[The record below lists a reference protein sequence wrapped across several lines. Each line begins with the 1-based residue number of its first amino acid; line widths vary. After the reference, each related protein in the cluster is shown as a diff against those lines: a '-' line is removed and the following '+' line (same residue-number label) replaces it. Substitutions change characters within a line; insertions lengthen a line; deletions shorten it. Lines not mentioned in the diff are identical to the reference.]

1 MAYTFLDRGLNPMGV
16 LTNKGGQTNNYWG
29 DQITH
34 SIATG
39 NDVLTSVSLSI
50 DKETTNIDTSGN
62 QKEWN
67 HTIQGLSFGIDGI
80 GREVNELNYLMYK
93 DGEMGRN
100 YLMTITQVDES
111 LTQSGFHF
119 KTIQGINSA
128 AYDLS
133 RKTLRAKEFGIVATG
148 SVTQGTAQNI
158 LGYIFDGLGWDVR
171 TIGSFPSVDYSV
183 QDGATAQS
191 VLQDII
197 KLFDSSV
204 DAYVLINNL
213 STGANVFTGGGSVK
227 RVFDFS
233 TDIGRDDGQTIR
245 LNKNLVSLTKT
256 GARDSMYTKLFVSGN
271 DITIGPANNGV
282 DYIVDDD
289 ANREYNVLGA
299 NSVPVQYLEG
309 AISNSAISDP
319 HALLTWGKKQLAA
332 LNHPRFNYVVSSVDG
347 KNVHLGDTVVIQDL
361 KASQPIM
368 LKSKIISK
376 TLSFADPQTDSFV
389 VGEFSPIV
397 ITSRN
402 GNTDDI
408 IQMVNKANQVAS
420 EANKKAEE
428 ANTVASSA
436 ADKADKANSKA
447 ESVFD
452 EAKDYADNL
461 SKNNNE
467 LVNSLSSDLQ
477 SKSDSLYASQQTI
490 ASQATAYTDSAVAD
504 ANVKAVQIG
513 QSAAQNAQSALD
525 AAKKD
530 LTSSFASQA
539 SQTASMASE
548 AKSKASQYA
557 DQAKSDA
564 IAVAT
569 SADGVVRTEFKST
582 TDSMTATIQKN
593 KSDAEGKISTAQ
605 TTATQAL
612 NGLATKVSQTEYNT
626 KTGQLQTDLTATTQT
641 ANQAKTDIVS
651 IKQKDGEQD
660 EKMNSIVSDV
670 NGTKQTVSDLQTVQ
684 GKQSGDIST
693 LQQRANGFDATVTK
707 VNNLAVGGRNLLTNT
722 NKDVSITSHTTD
734 GWPAWANIDTGF
746 SFENGKTYTFSAEA
760 KNSTD
765 KIAEASIRV
774 FEASTNTQVGIYA
787 FPADGKRHSVT
798 FTIPND
804 SHNYHLLFYAGHA
817 GIAPGVD
824 LTTTYHHPKLEA
836 GNIATD
842 WTPAP
847 EDIDSNIAQ
856 VKLTADGVYQTV
868 NNPQTG
874 LNTRVSTAEGNINT
888 IKSNVDGMSN
898 TVTQTSNG
906 LTQEISDRQTGD
918 SNTLQA
924 GKDFT
929 TSQIKNYDTGMQSQ
943 IGQMS
948 DGILATV
955 ATTNLIIDSSLIS
968 QLDNWRV
975 GNGSGKWYYSGLA
988 SYKSVSSIGFNSTG
1002 NLGAYNSILS
1012 QPIDVNSFSG
1022 NVLYTSID
1030 LRLQSIG
1037 GTSTDYLIVYL
1048 LEEDA
1053 TGKVTKYNN
1062 ITGTLRS
1069 VVSNWTNYRSK
1080 ITVDSTTKKVY
1091 LSYQFRGDGNAYVSR
1106 PYVGTTELPAG
1117 GYTPGATNNNTTVL
1131 SLLKDNWSIGIADNS
1146 GALISGINGDKS
1158 GTVISGDKIVLDGK
1172 VTVTDDFNAS
1182 KIITRGLAT
1191 TNATIE
1197 KTLTMGSYGKIT
1209 ASYDKNGYFP
1219 TATNLNVQ
1227 YILNGGYTFT
1237 RDGILLSGESRRNSE
1252 INSSPVIGVG
1262 NTGYILDTWN
1272 SNLSIAESNIKI
1284 SATNTK
1290 GYVVNT
1296 SVSSSLTN
1304 VPDATIDINPYF
1316 ITMKA
1321 ESSQTTIS
1329 STGITSNS
1337 INASKSLWSGG
1348 DANIS
1353 GSLNV
1358 TGSISSNTD
1367 SVFNKSLKANGYLES
1382 GQDIKLGWSLTKNGV
1397 GIFPSKFNGLPGIHI
1412 NGTGAGIVFD
1422 SDAGFIYGIAGNKWY
1437 RLASS
1442 ASGTGSWLN

>member
-1 MAYTFLDRGLNPMGV
+1 MAYTFLDSGLNPIGV

-80 GREVNELNYLMYK
+80 GKEVNELNYLVYK

-133 RKTLRAKEFGIVATG
+133 RKTLRAKEFGVVATG
-148 SVTQGTAQNI
+148 SVVQGTAQNI

-171 TIGSFPSVDYSV
+171 TIGSFPSIDYSI
-183 QDGATAQS
+183 QDGVTAQS
-191 VLQDII
+191 VLQDVI

-213 STGANVFTGGGSVK
+213 STGSNVFTGGGSIK

-233 TDIGRDDGQTIR
+233 TDIGRDEGQTIR

-271 DITIGPANNGV
+271 GITIGPANNGS

-289 ANREYNVLGA
+289 ANKEYNVLGA

-319 HALLTWGKKQLAA
+319 QALLTWGKKQLSA

-408 IQMVNKANQVAS
+408 IQMINQANQVAS
-420 EANKKAEE
+420 EANEKASQ

-436 ADKADKANSKA
+436 AVKADEAISKA
-447 ESVFD
+447 DSAVNESK
-452 EAKDYADNL
+452 EYADNL
-461 SKNNNE
+461 SEKNTE

-490 ASQATAYTDSAVAD
+490 ASQASAYTDSAVAD
-504 ANVKAVQIG
+504 ANAKAVQIG
-513 QSAAQNAQSALD
+513 QTTAQNAQKALD
-525 AAKKD
+525 EKATTLQQSIDTKVAKTDYDKKTGE
-530 LTSSFASQA
+530 LTTSVNTAQ
-539 SQTASMASE
+539 QTADTATQTIGTYKQTNDKRVSAAE
-548 AKSKASQYA
+548 TNIKANA
-557 DQAKSDA
+557 DA
-564 IAVAT
+564 IAL
-569 SADGVVRTEFKST
+569 
-582 TDSMTATIQKN
+582 TASK
-593 KSDAEGKISTAQ
+593 
-605 TTATQAL
+605 
-612 NGLATKVSQTEYNT
+612 
-626 KTGQLQTDLTATTQT
+626 TDLNKATGELSG
-641 ANQAKTDIVS
+641 S
-651 IKQKDGEQD
+651 IGDLQVKS
-660 EKMNSIVSDV
+660 NSI
-670 NGTKQTVSDLQTVQ
+670 TQTVSDLQTKVNDLGQ
-684 GKQSGDIST
+684 VNQLFNTEFTPDFSGWYLGQSTFANVGDVFKAGTPLTSDNVWLLAGGKYQSSNVLKHSYTGINAISSDLIPVGANVDITASVISYST
-693 LQQRANGFDATVTK
+693 LDYNGTVSAAIYLRFYDSNKAYIASQQVNSSKLSAWTQVKFSVVSPANTNYVSF
-707 VNNLAVGGRNLLTNT
+707 NLLTNGNAGVSYYSQPMMVFD
-722 NKDVSITSHTTD
+722 NKIGSYSV
-734 GWPAWANIDTGF
+734 GNY
-746 SFENGKTYTFSAEA
+746 NN
-760 KNSTD
+760 NS
-765 KIAEASIRV
+765 
-774 FEASTNTQVGIYA
+774 Q
-787 FPADGKRHSVT
+787 
-798 FTIPND
+798 
-804 SHNYHLLFYAGHA
+804 L
-817 GIAPGVD
+817 
-824 LTTTYHHPKLEA
+824 
-836 GNIATD
+836 
-842 WTPAP
+842 
-847 EDIDSNIAQ
+847 AQ
-856 VKLTADGVYQTV
+856 VKITADGVYQTV

-898 TVTQTSNG
+898 TVTETADG
-906 LTQEISDRQTGD
+906 LTREISDRQTGD

-929 TSQIKNYDTGMQSQ
+929 TSQIKSYDTGMQSQ

-955 ATTNLIIDSSLIS
+955 STTNLVVDSSLLNGI
-968 QLDNWRV
+968 DNWEV
-975 GNGSGKWYYSGLA
+975 LSGDRKWYYSGLTM
-988 SYKSVSSIGFNSTG
+988 YKGVASIGINVSNSSGSYNRINSKSISTG
-1002 NLGAYNSILS
+1002 SFGGNTVYVSV
-1012 QPIDVNSFSG
+1012 DV
-1022 NVLYTSID
+1022 LA
-1030 LRLQSIG
+1030 RSIG
-1037 GTSTDYLIVYL
+1037 TSSTDYLIVYVY
-1048 LEEDA
+1048 EQDIN
-1053 TGKVTKYNN
+1053 GNN
-1062 ITGTLRS
+1062 INSTSVTGTLTATNN
-1069 VVSNWTNYRSK
+1069 NWVNYRKK
-1080 ITVDSTTKKVY
+1080 ITLNSNTKSLY
-1091 LSYQFRGDGNAYVSR
+1091 IHYQMRGNGNVYVSR
-1106 PYVGTTELPAG
+1106 PYVGTVELPAG
-1117 GYTPGATNNNTTVL
+1117 GYIPGSNNNNSTVL

-1197 KTLTMGSYGKIT
+1197 KTLTMGSYGNIT
-1209 ASYDKNGYFP
+1209 ASYDKNGSFP
-1219 TATNLNVQ
+1219 TSTNLNVQ
-1227 YILNGGYTFT
+1227 YILKGGYTFS
-1237 RDGILLSGESRRNSE
+1237 RDGILLSGKSQRNSD
-1252 INSSPVIGVG
+1252 ISSSPVVSVG
-1262 NTGYILDTWN
+1262 SSGYVLNTWD
-1272 SNLSIAESNIKI
+1272 SNLSLAESNIKI

-1290 GYVVNT
+1290 GYLVNT
-1296 SVSSSLTN
+1296 SVSSSLTS

-1321 ESSQTTIS
+1321 QSSQTTIS
-1329 STGITSNS
+1329 STAVTSDS

-1348 DANIS
+1348 DANIA

-1358 TGSISSNTD
+1358 TGSISSSTD
-1367 SVFNKSLKANGYLES
+1367 SVFNKSLEAKGYLTS
-1382 GQDIKLGWSLTKNGV
+1382 GQDIRLGWSLTKNGV
-1397 GIFPSKFNGLPGIHI
+1397 GIYPSKFNGIPGIHI
-1412 NGTGAGIVFD
+1412 AGTNSGIVINESANKFYVVM
-1422 SDAGFIYGIAGNKWY
+1422 GGHWNEMTMTGNW
-1437 RLASS
+1437 
-1442 ASGTGSWLN
+1442 GTGSWVN

>member
-67 HTIQGLSFGIDGI
+67 HTIQGLSFGIDGV
-80 GREVNELNYLMYK
+80 GRDVNELNYLMYK

-119 KTIQGINSA
+119 KTVQGINAA

-133 RKTLRAKEFGIVATG
+133 RKTLRAKEFGVVATG

-171 TIGSFPSVDYSV
+171 TIGSFPSIDYSI
-183 QDGATAQS
+183 QDGVTAQS

-213 STGANVFTGGGSVK
+213 SNGANVFTSGGSIK

-233 TDIGRDDGQTIR
+233 TDIGHDEGQTIR

-271 DITIGPANNGV
+271 GITIGPANNGS

-319 HALLTWGKKQLAA
+319 QALLTWGKKQLSA
-332 LNHPRFNYVVSSVDG
+332 LNHPRFNYTVSSVDG

-376 TLSFADPQTDSFV
+376 ILSFADPQTDSFV

-408 IQMVNKANQVAS
+408 IQMVNQANQVAS
-420 EANKKAEE
+420 EANEKANQ

-436 ADKADKANSKA
+436 AAKADEANDKI
-447 ESVFD
+447 ETVFND
-452 EAKDYADNL
+452 AKEYADNL
-461 SKNNNE
+461 SEKNTE

-490 ASQATAYTDSAVAD
+490 ASQASAYTDSAVAD
-504 ANVKAVQIG
+504 ANAKALQIG
-513 QSAAQNAQSALD
+513 QTTAQNAQKALD
-525 AAKKD
+525 EKATTLQQSIDTKVAKTDYDKKTGE
-530 LTSSFASQA
+530 LTTSVNTAQ
-539 SQTASMASE
+539 QTADTATQTIGTYKQTNDQRVDAAE
-548 AKSKASQYA
+548 TNIKANA
-557 DQAKSDA
+557 DA
-564 IAVAT
+564 IAL
-569 SADGVVRTEFKST
+569 
-582 TDSMTATIQKN
+582 TASK
-593 KSDAEGKISTAQ
+593 
-605 TTATQAL
+605 
-612 NGLATKVSQTEYNT
+612 
-626 KTGQLQTDLTATTQT
+626 TDLDKATGELSG
-641 ANQAKTDIVS
+641 S
-651 IKQKDGEQD
+651 IADLNVKAD
-660 EKMNSIVSDV
+660 SI
-670 NGTKQTVSDLQTVQ
+670 TQTVSDLQT
-684 GKQSGDIST
+684 
-693 LQQRANGFDATVTK
+693 K
-707 VNNLAVGGRNLLTNT
+707 VNNLGQTNLLNNTEFTPDLEGWELSSNGNSRLPYRSYMQPDIKSVVIGFNTVDATSNSYSIFRQTVQLASTTGSGNKMSLSWASIANRIDNYANVWVRFFDKSGTQVTNYVT
-722 NKDVSITSHTTD
+722 KWADTATGNTWKTRKKWENITIPDTAVSVLI
-734 GWPAWANIDTGF
+734 
-746 SFENGKTYTFSAEA
+746 SFEAREG
-760 KNSTD
+760 
-765 KIAEASIRV
+765 
-774 FEASTNTQVGIYA
+774 TNAYLGQPMMVYGA
-787 FPADGKRHSVT
+787 
-798 FTIPND
+798 TIGD
-804 SHNYHLLFYAGHA
+804 Y
-817 GIAPGVD
+817 V
-824 LTTTYHHPKLEA
+824 A
-836 GNIATD
+836 GNYNNNA
-842 WTPAP
+842 
-847 EDIDSNIAQ
+847 SLAQ
-856 VKLTADGVYQTV
+856 VKITANGVYQTV
-868 NNPQTG
+868 NDPKTG
-874 LNTRVSTAEGNINT
+874 LNTRVSTAEGNIDT

-898 TVTQTSNG
+898 TVTKTANG

-929 TSQIKNYDTGMQSQ
+929 TSQIKSYDTGIQSQ
-943 IGQMS
+943 IGQTS
-948 DGILATV
+948 DGLLATISV
-955 ATTNLIIDSSLIS
+955 INRVVDSSLLNN
-968 QLDNWRV
+968 LDNWV
-975 GNGSGKWYYSGLA
+975 IGDGDKKWYYTGQTQ
-988 SYKSVSSIGFNSTG
+988 YKGVSSIGINVTNGNYNLISSQNITTG
-1002 NLGAYNSILS
+1002 SFAGNTLYVSV
-1012 QPIDVNSFSG
+1012 DV
-1022 NVLYTSID
+1022 LA
-1030 LRLQSIG
+1030 RSIG
-1037 GTSTDYLIVYL
+1037 STSNDYLEVYL
-1048 LEEDA
+1048 HERDNSNTKTA
-1053 TGKVTKYNN
+1053 TTN
-1062 ITGTLRS
+1062 ITGRLST
-1069 VVSNWTNYRSK
+1069 SNNKWVNYRSK
-1080 ITVDSTTKKVY
+1080 ITVNSSTKYVFLEYRTHGTANV
-1091 LSYQFRGDGNAYVSR
+1091 YVSR
-1106 PYVGTTELPAG
+1106 PYVGIVELPEG
-1117 GYTPGATNNNTTVL
+1117 GYTPSANSNNTTVL

-1182 KIITRGLAT
+1182 KIITQGLAT
-1191 TNATIE
+1191 TSATIE
-1197 KTLTMGSYGKIT
+1197 KTLTMGSYGNIT
-1209 ASYDKNGYFP
+1209 ASYDKNGSFP
-1219 TATNLNVQ
+1219 TSTNLNVQ
-1227 YILNGGYTFT
+1227 YILKGGYTFS
-1237 RDGILLSGESRRNSE
+1237 RDGILLSGKSQRNSD
-1252 INSSPVIGVG
+1252 ISSSPVVSVG
-1262 NTGYILDTWN
+1262 SSGYVLDTWD
-1272 SNLSIAESNIKI
+1272 SNLSLAESNIKI

-1290 GYVVNT
+1290 GYLVNT
-1296 SVSSSLTN
+1296 SVSSSLTS

-1321 ESSQTTIS
+1321 QSSQTTIS
-1329 STGITSNS
+1329 STGVTSNS

-1348 DANIS
+1348 DANIA

-1367 SVFNKSLKANGYLES
+1367 SVFNKSLEAKGYLTS
-1382 GQDIKLGWSLTKNGV
+1382 GQDIRLGWSLTKNGV
-1397 GIFPSKFNGLPGIHI
+1397 GIYPSKFNGIPGIHI
-1412 NGTGAGIVFD
+1412 AGTNSGIVINESANKFYVVM
-1422 SDAGFIYGIAGNKWY
+1422 GGHWNEMTMTGNW
-1437 RLASS
+1437 
-1442 ASGTGSWLN
+1442 GTGSWVN